1 MDFLRQSIDIIWN
14 RIPVEDFIRKYLYS
28 RESEEAILSEQYAR
42 LLVDQY
48 RELTLEEAEGVE
60 RQLRENWLKRYSRNE
75 NTSSFFFILIHF
87 SHDMLRIQEDEP
99 VCRFEHLLRWWET
112 TQLVGPD
119 LPATAYLA
127 YEDVMHNNE
136 RKTFAW
142 PSVIRHDYALLNA
155 IMQKGLTELHSHLNG
170 ASLNFDLQWLSLMN
184 NVQHREKDCKRLEW
198 YKFASAVEHPEYNPY
213 SLYALIVMAAE
224 MRRWLFE
231 QHVLKH
237 QTNLQLNKEDSL
249 PDVGKIDASIQ
260 TLRATHGYLYIKEQH
275 TKGRVVDYA
284 IDDVL
289 PDRVAQTEMFVNS
302 LVQGER
308 RILYHALRYIYGGS
322 HADLYSE
329 TQRILMA
336 YTRIKCHVRQQ
347 LVQANL
353 RKGFKNFQQYQD
365 DKELFIQEN
374 SIYEE
379 LLKDMALKNAYCNN
393 PTRYLEYRITPKNS
407 GYAIRMAFRKLKQY
421 DYCSYIA
428 NDAIKRRSDRCSKY
442 AIVHFIKKHFEDCEW
457 ATVRNYRLRKNIYG
471 QSLALRSAYQKS
483 RYVREMLCAIDAAN
497 AEREAR
503 PEVFAHAFRFLRSE
517 LNGYRPDNVEAWRQH
532 VIHVTYHVGEDFW
545 DVVDGLRAIDEA
557 MLFLEMESDDRIG
570 HGLALG
576 TMPEE
581 YYRKRH
587 YSIIMPRQ
595 VLMDNIVWLH
605 YKAQS
610 LGITLPPQANSYIE
624 ETVSDLSQKIYGVD
638 YPMDVLYKAWQLRG
652 DDPDAICEGVC
663 KDVIAGWD
671 KYARSERTKQKYS
684 GMEIPKDV
692 KECVLRYHLCRKE
705 GDKMITKKFEQTLI
719 PIIREV
725 QDQMMAEIG
734 KRHIAVETNPTSNV
748 RIGDFYRYDQHPI
761 FRFKE
766 HLSISI
772 NTDDVGVFDT
782 SQSNEYALIA
792 CAMEKMRDGD
802 GKLKYPNSNDI
813 CNWLDEIRETSISQR
828 FVKDDLIIKNNET
841 YCGTDSRK
849 IFN

>member
-60 RQLRENWLKRYSRNE
+60 RQLQENWLKRYSMDE
-75 NTSSFFFILIHF
+75 DTSSFFHILIHF
-87 SHDMLRIQEDEP
+87 SHDMLRIQADEP

-127 YEDVMHNNE
+127 YEDVMHNNN

-142 PSVIRHDYALLNA
+142 PSVVRHDYALLNA

-198 YKFASAVEHPEYNPY
+198 YKFASAAEHLEYNPY

-237 QTNLQLNKEDSL
+237 PTNLQLNKDDSL
-249 PDVGKIDASIQ
+249 PEVGKIDASIQ
-260 TLRATHGYLYIKEQH
+260 TLRAEHGYKYKKENYS
-275 TKGRVVDYA
+275 KGIVVDYA
-284 IDDVL
+284 IDNVL

-308 RILYHALRYIYGGS
+308 RILYHALRYIYGGN
-322 HADLYSE
+322 HDDLYYD

-365 DKELFIQEN
+365 DKELFIKEG
-374 SIYEE
+374 SIYDE
-379 LLKDMALKNAYCNN
+379 LLKDVALKNAYCNN
-393 PTRYLEYRITPKNS
+393 PTGYLEYRIAPKNN
-407 GYAIRMAFRKLKQY
+407 GYDIRKAFRKLKQY
-421 DYCSYIA
+421 DNSSYIA
-428 NDAIKRRSDRCSKY
+428 NDAIRGRANGCGRY
-442 AIVHFIKKHFEDCEW
+442 AIVHFIKKHFDDCEW

-471 QSLALRSAYQKS
+471 QSLALRSAYRKS
-483 RYVREMLCAIDAAN
+483 AIVRERLCAIDAAN

-503 PEVFAHAFRFLRSE
+503 PEVFAQAFRFLRSE
-517 LNGYRPDNVEAWRQH
+517 LNSYRPDNLEQWKQH
-532 VIHVTYHVGEDFW
+532 EIHVTYHVGEDFW

-557 MLFLEMESDDRIG
+557 ILFLEMKSEDRIG

-576 TMPEE
+576 TIPEE

-587 YSIIMPRQ
+587 YSIIMPCQ
-595 VLMDNIVWLH
+595 VLLDNMVWL
-605 YKAQS
+605 YNKTQL
-610 LGITLPPQANSYIE
+610 LGISMPPQANKYINDTISE
-624 ETVSDLSQKIYGVD
+624 LSQRVYNKVYSI
-638 YPMDVLYKAWQLRG
+638 DVLHKAWQLRG
-652 DDPDAICEGVC
+652 EDPDAIYGEGC
-663 KDVIAGWD
+663 KDTIAGWD
-671 KYARSERTKQKYS
+671 KYARSEWIIQKYS
-684 GMEIPKDV
+684 GMKIPDDV

-705 GDKMITKKFEQTLI
+705 GDKMITKKFEKSLI
-719 PIIREV
+719 PIIKEV
-725 QDQMMAEIG
+725 QDLMMDEIG
-734 KRHIAVETNPTSNV
+734 NRHIAIETNPTSNV

-761 FRFKE
+761 FRFMD
-766 HLSISI
+766 HLPISI

-782 SQSNEYALIA
+782 SLSNEYALIA
-792 CAMEKMRDGD
+792 CAMEKMSDTD
-802 GKLKYPNSNDI
+802 GKRKYPNSNDI
-813 CNWLDEIRETSISQR
+813 CNWLDEIREASISQR
-828 FVKDDLIIKNNET
+828 FVKSIMK
-841 YCGTDSRK
+841 
-849 IFN
+849 

>member
-28 RESEEAILSEQYAR
+28 RESEEVILSEQYAR

-60 RQLRENWLKRYSRNE
+60 RQLRENWLKGYGKE
-75 NTSSFFFILIHF
+75 DDASSFFHILIHF
-87 SHDMLRIQEDEP
+87 SHDMLRIQGDEP

-127 YEDVMHNNE
+127 YEDVVHNNM
-136 RKTFAW
+136 RKAFAW

-213 SLYALIVMAAE
+213 SLYALTVMAAE

-231 QHVLKH
+231 QHVLK
-237 QTNLQLNKEDSL
+237 QSTNLQLREVDSI
-249 PDVGKIDASIQ
+249 PDVGTIDASIQ
-260 TLRATHGYLYIKEQH
+260 TLRATHGYQYKKEPH
-275 TKGRVVDYA
+275 SNGKVVDYA

-308 RILYHALRYIYGGS
+308 GILYHALRYIYGGK
-322 HADLYSE
+322 HDDLYYE

-365 DKELFIQEN
+365 DKELFIIEG
-374 SIYEE
+374 SIYDE
-379 LLKDMALKNAYCNN
+379 LLKDVALKNAYCNN
-393 PTRYLEYRITPKNS
+393 PTCYLEYRIAPKNN
-407 GYAIRMAFRKLKQY
+407 GFDIRKAFRKLKLY
-421 DYCSYIA
+421 DESSYIA
-428 NDAIKRRSDRCSKY
+428 NDAIRRKANDCNKY
-442 AIVHFIKKHFEDCEW
+442 AIVHFIKKHYDDCEW

-471 QSLALRSAYQKS
+471 QSLALRSAYRKS
-483 RYVREMLCAIDAAN
+483 VNVRERLCAIDAAN

-503 PEVFAHAFRFLRSE
+503 PEVFAQAFRFLRSE
-517 LNGYRPDNVEAWRQH
+517 LNGYRPDNIEHWVQH
-532 VIHVTYHVGEDFW
+532 EIHVTYHVGEDFW

-576 TMPEE
+576 SMPEE

-587 YSIIMPRQ
+587 CSIIMPCQ
-595 VLMDNIVWLH
+595 VLLDNMVWLY
-605 YKAQS
+605 YKTQS
-610 LGITLPPQANSYIE
+610 LGISLPPQAKLYIE
-624 ETVSDLSQKIYGVD
+624 DTASEMSHRIYGD
-638 YPMDVLYKAWQLRG
+638 TYQMDVLYKAWQLRG
-652 DDPDAICEGVC
+652 EDPDTISKG
-663 KDVIAGWD
+663 KSQDTIAGWD
-671 KYARSERTKQKYS
+671 KYAISDWAKQKYS
-684 GMEIPKDV
+684 GIGIPDNV
-692 KECVLRYHLCRKE
+692 KKCVLQYHSCRKE
-705 GDKMITKKFEQTLI
+705 GAKMITRKFEKTLI
-719 PIIREV
+719 PIIHEV

-734 KRHIAVETNPTSNV
+734 KRHIAIETNPTSNV

-766 HLSISI
+766 HMPISI

-792 CAMEKMRDGD
+792 CAMEKMKDGE
-802 GKLKYPNSNDI
+802 GKRKYPNSNEI
-813 CNWLDEIRETSISQR
+813 CNWLDEIREASISQR
-828 FVKDDLIIKNNET
+828 FVK
-841 YCGTDSRK
+841 
-849 IFN
+849 

>member
-14 RIPVEDFIRKYLYS
+14 RIPVEDFIRKYLYLQKT
-28 RESEEAILSEQYAR
+28 EEEILSGQYAR

-60 RQLRENWLKRYSRNE
+60 RQLCENWLKRYGGKND
-75 NTSSFFFILIHF
+75 TSSFFHILIHF
-87 SHDMLRIQEDEP
+87 SQDMLRIQGDEP
-99 VCRFEHLLRWWET
+99 VCRFEHLLRWRET

-127 YEDVMHNNE
+127 YEDIMHNYE

-184 NVQHREKDCKRLEW
+184 NAQHREKDCKRLEW
-198 YKFASAVEHPEYNPY
+198 YKFASALEHLEFNPY

-260 TLRATHGYLYIKEQH
+260 TLRAAHGYPYKKEQH
-275 TKGRVVDYA
+275 SKGIVVDYA

-289 PDRVAQTEMFVNS
+289 PDRIAQTEMFVNS

-308 RILYHALRYIYGGS
+308 RIIYHVLRYIYGGK
-322 HADLYSE
+322 HDELYYE

-347 LVQANL
+347 LVQVNL

-365 DKELFIQEN
+365 DKELFVKEG
-374 SIYEE
+374 SIYDE
-379 LLKDMALKNAYCNN
+379 LLKDVALKNAYCNN
-393 PTRYLEYRITPKNS
+393 PTRYLEYRIAPKNN
-407 GYAIRMAFRKLKQY
+407 GYDIRKAFRKLKQY
-421 DYCSYIA
+421 DDSSYIA
-428 NDAIKRRSDRCSKY
+428 NDAIKSRANSCSKY
-442 AIVHFIKKHFEDCEW
+442 AIVHFIKKHFDDCEW
-457 ATVRNYRLRKNIYG
+457 AMVRNHRLRKSIYE
-471 QSLALRSAYQKS
+471 QSLALRSAYRKS
-483 RYVREMLCAIDAAN
+483 VNVRERLCAIDAAN

-503 PEVFAHAFRFLRSE
+503 PEVFAQAFRFLRSE
-517 LNGYRPDNVEAWRQH
+517 LNGFRPDNIELWKQH
-532 VIHVTYHVGEDFW
+532 EIHVTYHVGEDFW

-587 YSIIMPRQ
+587 YSIIMPCQ
-595 VLMDNIVWLH
+595 VMLDNMVWLY
-605 YKAQS
+605 YKAHA
-610 LGITLPPQANSYIE
+610 LGITLPPQAKLYIE
-624 ETVSDLSQKIYGVD
+624 ETVSDLSQRIYENT
-638 YPMDVLYKAWQLRG
+638 YQMDVLYKSWQLRG
-652 DDPDAICEGVC
+652 EDSDAICEGEC
-663 KDVIAGWD
+663 KDTIAGWD
-671 KYARSERTKQKYS
+671 RYARSEWAKQKYS

-705 GDKMITKKFEQTLI
+705 GDKMITRKFEKSLI
-719 PIIREV
+719 PIIKEV
-725 QDQMMAEIG
+725 QDLMMDEIG
-734 KRHIAVETNPTSNV
+734 NRHIAIETNPTSNV

-761 FRFKE
+761 FRFKD
-766 HLSISI
+766 HLPISI

-782 SQSNEYALIA
+782 SLSNEYALIA
-792 CAMEKMRDGD
+792 CAMEKMSDTD
-802 GKLKYPNSNDI
+802 GKRKYPNSNDI

-828 FVKDDLIIKNNET
+828 FVKDDLI
-841 YCGTDSRK
+841 
-849 IFN
+849 

>member
-60 RQLRENWLKRYSRNE
+60 KQLRENWLKRYSRDD
-75 NTSSFFFILIHF
+75 NTSSYFHILIYF
-87 SHDMLRIQEDEP
+87 THDMIRIQGDEP

-119 LPATAYLA
+119 LPATAYMA
-127 YEDVMHNNE
+127 YEDVTHNYE

-142 PSVIRHDYALLNA
+142 PSVIRHDYALLNS

-184 NVQHREKDCKRLEW
+184 NVQHREQDCKRLDW

-213 SLYALIVMAAE
+213 SLYALIVMATE

-237 QTNLQLNKEDSL
+237 TTSLQLSKDDIL
-249 PDVGKIDASIQ
+249 PNVGKIDASIQ
-260 TLRATHGYLYIKEQH
+260 TLRATHGYKYVKRVVGQESDSR
-275 TKGRVVDYA
+275 GVVVDYA
-284 IDDVL
+284 IDNVL
-289 PDRVAQTEMFVNS
+289 PDRVSQTEMFVNS

-308 RILYHALRYIYGGS
+308 RIIYYALRYIYGGK
-322 HADLYSE
+322 HDELYYE

-347 LVQANL
+347 LVQANM

-365 DKELFIQEN
+365 DKELFIKEG
-374 SIYEE
+374 SIYDE
-379 LLKDMALKNAYCNN
+379 LLKDVALKNAYCNN
-393 PTRYLEYRITPKNS
+393 PTRYLEYRIAPKNN
-407 GYAIRMAFRKLKQY
+407 GYDIRKAFRKLARY
-421 DYCSYIA
+421 DKSSFIA
-428 NDAIKRRSDRCSKY
+428 NDAIKGKANGCSKY
-442 AIVHFIKKHFEDCEW
+442 AIVHFIKKHFNDCEW

-471 QSLALRSAYQKS
+471 QSLALRSAYRKS
-483 RYVREMLCAIDAAN
+483 VSVRERLCAIDAAN

-503 PEVFAHAFRFLRSE
+503 PEVFAQAFRFLRSE
-517 LNGYRPDNVEAWRQH
+517 LNGYRPDNIEQWKH
-532 VIHVTYHVGEDFW
+532 HEIHVTYHVGEDFW

-557 MLFLEMESDDRIG
+557 MLFLELENDDRIG

-587 YSIIMPRQ
+587 YSIIMPCQ
-595 VLMDNIVWLH
+595 VLLDNMVWLY
-605 YKAQS
+605 YKVQT
-610 LGITLPPQANSYIE
+610 LGITLPSQAKLYIE
-624 ETVSDLSQKIYGVD
+624 ETVSEMSQRIFDKVYS
-638 YPMDVLYKAWQLRG
+638 MEVLYKAWQLRG
-652 DDPDAICEGVC
+652 ENPDAICEGVS
-663 KDVIAGWD
+663 KDTIAGWD
-671 KYARSERTKQKYS
+671 QYARSEWTKQKYS

-692 KECVLRYHLCRKE
+692 KECVLRYHSCRKE
-705 GDKMITKKFEQTLI
+705 GDKMVTRKFERTLI
-719 PIIREV
+719 PIIRKV
-725 QDQMMAEIG
+725 QDLMMADIG
-734 KRHIAVETNPTSNV
+734 KRHIAIETNPTSNV

-766 HLSISI
+766 HMPISI

-782 SQSNEYALIA
+782 SQSNEYSLIA
-792 CAMEKMRDGD
+792 CAMEKMRDEEGTR
-802 GKLKYPNSNDI
+802 KYPNSNDI
-813 CNWLDEIRETSISQR
+813 CNWLDEIREASISQR
-828 FVKDDLIIKNNET
+828 FVKE
-841 YCGTDSRK
+841 
-849 IFN
+849 

>member
-14 RIPVEDFIRKYLYS
+14 RIPVEDVVRKYLYL
-28 RESEEAILSEQYAR
+28 RESEESILSEQYAR

-60 RQLRENWLKRYSRNE
+60 RQLRENWLKRYSRDE
-75 NTSSFFFILIHF
+75 NTSSFFHILIHF

-119 LPATAYLA
+119 LSATAYLA

-184 NVQHREKDCKRLEW
+184 NVQQREKDCKRLEW
-198 YKFASAVEHPEYNPY
+198 YKFASTVEHSEYNPY
-213 SLYALIVMAAE
+213 SLYVLIVMAAE
-224 MRRWLFE
+224 MRRWLYE

-237 QTNLQLNKEDSL
+237 QTNLQLNKDDSL
-249 PDVGKIDASIQ
+249 SDIGKIDAAIQ
-260 TLRATHGYLYIKEQH
+260 TLRATHGYSYKKERYS
-275 TKGRVVDYA
+275 KGRVVDYA

-289 PDRVAQTEMFVNS
+289 PDRISQTEMFVNS

-308 RILYHALRYIYGGS
+308 RVLYYALRYIYGGKRD
-322 HADLYSE
+322 DLYYD

-365 DKELFIQEN
+365 DKELFIKEG
-374 SIYEE
+374 SIYDE
-379 LLKDMALKNAYCNN
+379 LLKDVALKNAYCNN
-393 PTRYLEYRITPKNS
+393 PTRYLEYRIAPKNN
-407 GYAIRMAFRKLKQY
+407 GYDIRKAFRKLKQY
-421 DYCSYIA
+421 DKSSYIA
-428 NDAIKRRSDRCSKY
+428 NDAIKGKAEGCDKY
-442 AIVHFIKKHFEDCEW
+442 AIVHFIKKYFDDCEW

-471 QSLALRSAYQKS
+471 QSLALRSAYRKS
-483 RYVREMLCAIDAAN
+483 VNVREMLCAIDAAN

-503 PEVFAHAFRFLRSE
+503 PEVFAQAFRFLRNE
-517 LNGYRPDNVEAWRQH
+517 LNSYRPDNLEQWKQH
-532 VIHVTYHVGEDFW
+532 EIHVTYHVGEDFW
-545 DVVDGLRAIDEA
+545 DVVDGLRAIDEV
-557 MLFLEMESDDRIG
+557 MLFLEMESGDRIG

-581 YYRKRH
+581 YYKKRH
-587 YSIIMPRQ
+587 YSIIMPCQ
-595 VLMDNIVWLH
+595 VLLDNMVWLH
-605 YKAQS
+605 YKTQS
-610 LGITLPPQANSYIE
+610 LGITLPPQAKSYIE
-624 ETVSDLSQKIYGVD
+624 ETVSDLAHRIYGED
-638 YPMDVLYKAWQLRG
+638 YPKIVLYKAWQLRG
-652 DDPDAICEGVC
+652 DDPDALCEGEC
-663 KDVIAGWD
+663 KDTIAGWD
-671 KYARSERTKQKYS
+671 KYARSERTRQKYN
-684 GMEIPKDV
+684 GMKVPDDV
-692 KECVLRYHLCRKE
+692 KECVLRYHLCRRE
-705 GDKMITKKFEQTLI
+705 GDKMITKKFEKTLI

-734 KRHIAVETNPTSNV
+734 NRHIAIETNPTSNV

-766 HLSISI
+766 YLPVSI

-792 CAMEKMRDGD
+792 CAMEKMKD
-802 GKLKYPNSNDI
+802 GKGQLKYSNSNGI
-813 CNWLDEIRETSISQR
+813 CNWLNEIREASISQR
-828 FVKDDLIIKNNET
+828 FVRAINRSRYDDSIDDRRDNRR
-841 YCGTDSRK
+841 G
-849 IFN
+849 